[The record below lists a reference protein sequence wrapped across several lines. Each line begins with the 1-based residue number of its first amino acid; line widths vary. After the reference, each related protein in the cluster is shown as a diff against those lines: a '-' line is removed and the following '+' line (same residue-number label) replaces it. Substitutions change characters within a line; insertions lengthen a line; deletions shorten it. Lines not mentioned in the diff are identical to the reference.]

1 MGIIGVIVL
10 VLFVIVC
17 VLLVSIVLIQ
27 SEEGGGMGGLF
38 GGAGT
43 QAFGSRSGN
52 IITRATYVLVALFF
66 VSVFGL
72 AFLHKEPVMAPL
84 DQGIEQPDAQR
95 QPWLDT
101 PAQLLPLD
109 EIPAPAEQGGA
120 QELPPENTGTP

>member
-52 IITRATYVLVALFF
+52 IITRSTYVLVALFF

-72 AFLHKEPVMAPL
+72 AFLHKEPVLAPL
-84 DQGIEQPDAQR
+84 APEAVQPDAQQ

-101 PAQLLPLD
+101 PSQLLQLD
-109 EIPAPAEQGGA
+109 DISLPVEQGNV
-120 QELPPENTGTP
+120 QEVPVEDDGTK